1 MLSIALYSHLRQPA
15 DQGMQQENHA
25 HLQVSKIA
33 ASLVGGLD
41 CGLAL
46 GVVMGLPQHHE
57 LVRVVQGEGE
67 GDAHRLPLLHARR
80 HTHTYIR
87 TYSQKQKQQ
96 QATVQHVPL

>member
-1 MLSIALYSHLRQPA
+1 MH
-15 DQGMQQENHA
+15 N
-25 HLQVSKIA
+25 LQVSKIA

-67 GDAHRLPLLHARR
+67 GDAPRLPLLHARR
-80 HTHTYIR
+80 HTHTYAR
-87 TYSQKQKQQ
+87 TVRSKNNSRPQYNMYHCSLHP
-96 QATVQHVPL
+96 V